1 MLRENMMW
9 FVARPRLQIRLCLVL
24 GLRLWASL
32 TFLTNRYET
41 IYHVTIERIWK
52 RTYFFHTF
60 INSILLILRNQ
71 CIQQQC
77 LAHSKQILSV
87 LPSFSPNLIRAGQY
101 YRIRSILH
109 WRTLDSLWVLLCRV
123 HPKLPKPAAE
133 PRALR
138 IGDTPQSFFPG
149 AATMPW
155 VTWVGGI
162 GAGCLRG
169 AAESTFICAPSNLL
183 PSSPPFPSQDCGS
196 GLIRHG
202 TPYHGEHERP
212 HLPISPKMNLKNN
225 VRLKKKKQIMENTY
239 SVLPRASRR
248 HLSSV
253 PDARAVGL
261 RGWRCTTSST
271 AITRELRNPELWPH
285 CRLTESLR

>member
-1 MLRENMMW
+1 MLSENMMW
-9 FVARPRLQIRLCLVL
+9 FVTRPRLQIRLCFVL
-24 GLRLWASL
+24 GLWLWASL
-32 TFLTNRYET
+32 TFLTNRYEN

-77 LAHSKQILSV
+77 LAHSKQL
-87 LPSFSPNLIRAGQY
+87 LCYLLFSPNLIRAGWY

-109 WRTLDSLWVLLCRV
+109 WRTPEGLWVLLCRV
-123 HPKLPKPAAE
+123 HPKPPKTAAE

-138 IGDTPQSFFPG
+138 IGDTPQPSFPG

-155 VTWVGGI
+155 ATWGGGI

-202 TPYHGEHERP
+202 TLYHGEHERP
-212 HLPISPKMNLKNN
+212 PPTHITKDEFKKQCQ
-225 VRLKKKKQIMENTY
+225 VKKKASYGAHTQCASKCKQAPSEQC
-239 SVLPRASRR
+239 ARR
-248 HLSSV
+248 QGSGAQRLALHHQQHRCHLG
-253 PDARAVGL
+253 A
-261 RGWRCTTSST
+261 
-271 AITRELRNPELWPH
+271 
-285 CRLTESLR
+285 